1 MLLLFAFALW
11 DESQKRFFCARDRFG
26 IKPFYYTVVG
36 DIFYCASEIKA
47 LLPFVEEVATD
58 LDSLNDYLTFQFTL
72 GEKTLFQGIKK
83 LEPGHMLTIEDS
95 TLSVKKYWEVYYD
108 IDFNHKES
116 NLVEEIRG
124 LMDESMKLHMRS
136 DVPVGS
142 YVSGGRDS
150 SIVASLASQ
159 IESSAN
165 FIPPLLAPNLFF

>member
-1 MLLLFAFALW
+1 M
-11 DESQKRFFCARDRFG
+11 
-26 IKPFYYTVVG
+26 
-36 DIFYCASEIKA
+36 
-47 LLPFVEEVATD
+47 LPFVEEVATD

-83 LEPGHMLTIEDS
+83 LEPGHMLTIENS

-124 LMDESMKLHMRS
+124 LMDESMNLHMRS
-136 DVPVGS
+136 DVPVGA

-159 IESSAN
+159 IESSEFKAFTGSFLTGKGMMRVSMLEIWQSN
-165 FIPPLLAPNLFF
+165 IPLICMNLIFKAMILSLQSRRLFITWMNQ